1 MADKKEIDLL
11 KASNEEAFAVAI
23 SEILPEVAQEIG
35 TSVVSEAAGVL
46 IGEHWSEK
54 GVLWDG
60 ARKMVLTD
68 RVGQSAVEGSIEIY
82 KYQAAED
89 ILRKV
94 CMVI

>member
-46 IGEHWSEK
+46 IECI
-54 GVLWDG
+54 VG
-60 ARKMVLTD
+60 AVCPRINNIRL
-68 RVGQSAVEGSIEIY
+68 GY
-82 KYQAAED
+82 KQNR
-89 ILRKV
+89 L
-94 CMVI
+94 